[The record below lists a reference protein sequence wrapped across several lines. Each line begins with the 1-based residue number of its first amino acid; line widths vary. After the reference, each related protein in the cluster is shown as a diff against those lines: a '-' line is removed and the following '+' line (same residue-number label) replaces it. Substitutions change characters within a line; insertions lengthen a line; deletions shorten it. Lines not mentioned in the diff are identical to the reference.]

1 MVEYEVLYVDDDNI
15 AEAIDL
21 IDIDDMAQHIYF
33 GPQAEILQKLNDI
46 IKDSGEIGE
55 FELGNLKIT
64 INSLKTYERDLIVC
78 KK

>member
-33 GPQAEILQKLNDI
+33 GPQAEILERAK
-46 IKDSGEIGE
+46 KIGE
-55 FELGNLKIT
+55 LFHKAV
-64 INSLKTYERDLIVC
+64 SKY
-78 KK
+78 KSS